1 MDDKN
6 CRQLRI
12 SKICFVV
19 QRTGEILEYIFRA
32 SMQGRRGM
40 TYHDS
45 YLPYIEGRLSE
56 TLNNCRFHSKFY
68 W

>member
-12 SKICFVV
+12 SKIFFVV
-19 QRTGEILEYIFRA
+19 QRTGEILEYTHRA
-32 SMQGRRGM
+32 LMQERRGM
-40 TYHDS
+40 THHDS
-45 YLPYIEGRLSE
+45 YLPYIEGLSE